1 MCDICGDRGIVQVEG
16 TTFKVCD
23 CMIKRKILNKFK
35 GSKLSKQMLSSTFNS
50 FDYSYY
56 SKNLDD
62 IKQAVS
68 LAQEFCQQVVD
79 KQPTDGLILTGRA
92 GHGKSYL
99 ACCIANVLI
108 RKNIAVLFSVVPDLL
123 DQIKS
128 TYNKG
133 EGQPEYNEK
142 DLLDTAREVQVL
154 ILDDL
159 GAHQYTE
166 WAQGKLF
173 TILNHRINFNLPT
186 VITTNLDLKDMDKTI
201 GERAASRIIQLCQP
215 IKIEADEDIRMQK
228 RLAKWNDAT

>member
-1 MCDICGDRGIVQVEG
+1 MCEICGDRGIVQIEG

-23 CMIKRKILNKFK
+23 CMIKRKIINKFK
-35 GSKLSKQMLSSTFNS
+35 DSKLSKQMLSSRFDNFNY
-50 FDYSYY
+50 DYY
-56 SKNLDD
+56 KDNLAE
-62 IKQAVS
+62 IKKAVK
-68 LAQEFCQQVVD
+68 LAQDFSDAVVNG
-79 KQPTDGLILTGRA
+79 QAADGLILTGRA
-92 GHGKSYL
+92 GHGKTYL

-108 RKNIAVLFSVVPDLL
+108 RKNIATLFTVVPDLL

-133 EGQPEYNEK
+133 EGQPDYNEK
-142 DLLDTAREVQVL
+142 DLLDTAREVHVL

-186 VITTNLDLKDMDKTI
+186 VITTNLSLEEMDKFI

-215 IKIEADEDIRMQK
+215 IKVEADMDIRMQK
-228 RLAKWNDAT
+228 RLSKA

>member
-16 TTFKVCD
+16 TTFKICD

-35 GSKLSKQMLSSTFNS
+35 DSKLSKQMLSSSFANFNY
-50 FDYSYY
+50 DYYK
-56 SKNLDD
+56 KNIVY
-62 IKQAVS
+62 IKKAVQ
-68 LAQEFCQQVVD
+68 LAQDFANSVVNG
-79 KQPTDGLILTGRA
+79 QATDGLMLTGRA
-92 GHGKSYL
+92 GHGKTYL

-108 RKNIAVLFSVVPDLL
+108 RKNIATLFTVVPNLL

-215 IKIEADEDIRMQK
+215 IKIEADDDIRMQK

>member
-1 MCDICGDRGIVQVEG
+1 MCEICGDRGIVQIEG

-23 CMIKRKILNKFK
+23 CMIKRKIINKFK
-35 GSKLSKQMLSSTFNS
+35 DSKLSKQMLSSRFDNFNY
-50 FDYSYY
+50 DYY
-56 SKNLDD
+56 KDNLAE
-62 IKQAVS
+62 IKKAVK
-68 LAQEFCQQVVD
+68 LAQDFSDAVVNG
-79 KQPTDGLILTGRA
+79 QAADGLILTQVRYY
-92 GHGKSYL
+92 GKTYL

-108 RKNIAVLFSVVPDLL
+108 RKNIATLFTVVPDLL

-133 EGQPEYNEK
+133 EGQDYSEK

-186 VITTNLDLKDMDKTI
+186 VITTNLSLEEMDKFI

-215 IKIEADEDIRMQK
+215 IKVEADMDIRMQK
-228 RLAKWNDAT
+228 RLSKA

>member
-1 MCDICGDRGIVQVEG
+1 MCEICGDRGIVQIEG

-23 CMIKRKILNKFK
+23 CMIKRKIINKFK
-35 GSKLSKQMLSSTFNS
+35 DSKLSKQMLSSRFDNFNY
-50 FDYSYY
+50 DYY
-56 SKNLDD
+56 KDNLAE
-62 IKQAVS
+62 IKKAVK
-68 LAQEFCQQVVD
+68 LAQDFSDAVVNG
-79 KQPTDGLILTGRA
+79 QAADGLILTGRA
-92 GHGKSYL
+92 GHGKTYL

-108 RKNIAVLFSVVPDLL
+108 RKNIATLFTVVPDLL

-133 EGQPEYNEK
+133 EGQDYSEK

-186 VITTNLDLKDMDKTI
+186 VITTNLSLEEMDKFI

-215 IKIEADEDIRMQK
+215 IKVEADMDIRMQK
-228 RLAKWNDAT
+228 RLSKA